1 MVARLTRI
9 VPLLLLLAFVAGV
22 VYVVAAW
29 RYSPARAKEI
39 LIKAFTVLNV
49 ALAAFFGLAS
59 LYALSESN
67 GDVLGLTLSFMVTA
81 LVALG
86 ITRICRAVFLKH
98 NPSYRM
104 KPMKAKRLRRLALGK
119 KIDREGVRNRAPFYG
134 AGRRWENGLRK
145 SGRAS
150 FKEHAVE
157 VVAYGERCPL

>member
-9 VPLLLLLAFVAGV
+9 IPLLLLLAFVAGV

-49 ALAAFFGLAS
+49 ALGLAS

-67 GDVLGLTLSFMVTA
+67 GDVLDLTLSFMVTA

-104 KPMKAKRLRRLALGK
+104 KPMKAKRLHRW
-119 KIDREGVRNRAPFYG
+119 PW
-134 AGRRWENGLRK
+134 GRR
-145 SGRAS
+145 
-150 FKEHAVE
+150 
-157 VVAYGERCPL
+157 

>member
-9 VPLLLLLAFVAGV
+9 IPLLLLLAFVAGV

-67 GDVLGLTLSFMVTA
+67 ADVLDLTLSFMVTA

-104 KPMKAKRLRRLALGK
+104 KPMKAKRLRRWPGK
-119 KIDREGVRNRAPFYG
+119 KIDREGARYRAPSFMAREG
-134 AGRRWENGLRK
+134 AGKTILERAGEHLSKSMPLRWLPTVK
-145 SGRAS
+145 
-150 FKEHAVE
+150 
-157 VVAYGERCPL
+157 CPL

>member
-9 VPLLLLLAFVAGV
+9 IPLLLLLAFVAGV

-49 ALAAFFGLAS
+49 ALAAFFALAS

-67 GDVLGLTLSFMVTA
+67 GDVLDLTLSFMVTA

-86 ITRICRAVFLKH
+86 VTRICRAVFLKH
-98 NPSYRM
+98 NLSYRM
-104 KPMKAKRLRRLALGK
+104 KPMKAKRLRRW
-119 KIDREGVRNRAPFYG
+119 PW
-134 AGRRWENGLRK
+134 GRR
-145 SGRAS
+145 
-150 FKEHAVE
+150 
-157 VVAYGERCPL
+157 

>member
-9 VPLLLLLAFVAGV
+9 IPLLLLLAFVAGV

-49 ALAAFFGLAS
+49 ALTAFFGLAS

-67 GDVLGLTLSFMVTA
+67 GDVLDL
-81 LVALG
+81 
-86 ITRICRAVFLKH
+86 TRICRAVFLKH

-104 KPMKAKRLRRLALGK
+104 KPMKAKRLRRW
-119 KIDREGVRNRAPFYG
+119 PW
-134 AGRRWENGLRK
+134 GRR
-145 SGRAS
+145 
-150 FKEHAVE
+150 
-157 VVAYGERCPL
+157 

>member
-9 VPLLLLLAFVAGV
+9 IPLLLLLAFVAGV
-22 VYVVAAW
+22 VYVVASW

-39 LIKAFTVLNV
+39 LIKAFTMLNV

-67 GDVLGLTLSFMVTA
+67 GDVLDLTLSFMVTA

-86 ITRICRAVFLKH
+86 ITWICRAVFLKH

-104 KPMKAKRLRRLALGK
+104 KPMKAKRLRRS
-119 KIDREGVRNRAPFYG
+119 PWPW
-134 AGRRWENGLRK
+134 GRR
-145 SGRAS
+145 
-150 FKEHAVE
+150 
-157 VVAYGERCPL
+157 

>member
-9 VPLLLLLAFVAGV
+9 IPLLLLLAFVAGV

-59 LYALSESN
+59 LYALSERN
-67 GDVLGLTLSFMVTA
+67 GDVLDLTLSFMVTA

-86 ITRICRAVFLKH
+86 ITRICRAVFLKN

-104 KPMKAKRLRRLALGK
+104 KPMKAKRLHRW
-119 KIDREGVRNRAPFYG
+119 PW
-134 AGRRWENGLRK
+134 GRR
-145 SGRAS
+145 
-150 FKEHAVE
+150 
-157 VVAYGERCPL
+157 

>member
-9 VPLLLLLAFVAGV
+9 IPLLLLLAFVAGV

-49 ALAAFFGLAS
+49 ALTAFFGLAS

-67 GDVLGLTLSFMVTA
+67 GDVLDLTLSFMVTA

-104 KPMKAKRLRRLALGK
+104 KPMKAKHLRRW
-119 KIDREGVRNRAPFYG
+119 PW
-134 AGRRWENGLRK
+134 GRR
-145 SGRAS
+145 
-150 FKEHAVE
+150 
-157 VVAYGERCPL
+157 

>member
-9 VPLLLLLAFVAGV
+9 IPLLLLLAFAAGV
-22 VYVVAAW
+22 VYVVASW

-67 GDVLGLTLSFMVTA
+67 SDVLDLTFMVTA

-104 KPMKAKRLRRLALGK
+104 KPMKAKRLRRS
-119 KIDREGVRNRAPFYG
+119 PWPW
-134 AGRRWENGLRK
+134 GRR
-145 SGRAS
+145 
-150 FKEHAVE
+150 
-157 VVAYGERCPL
+157 